1 MSPPLTYAPAYIG
14 LFFSLML
21 AVACNA
27 FLDIQYGI
35 FGIEV
40 MLWGGVFAWT
50 LLVGWRQG
58 GQVNENGKQ
67 WQKNILLIGAVLT
80 VVVFFPVWGLPRAG
94 LYFLAMLQA
103 ANNCVST
110 TRRQLHLGLLVSVV
124 MALFAAAHGRADWT
138 LLFYLLP
145 YVLAVVFTLVS
156 EQVSRRAEDL
166 RQKSLGQATTAGQGA
181 AIVAATATILL
192 LGASL
197 YLITPQ
203 LTWPYLHWRYGQLS
217 NIGLLGEPLE
227 KGRGGQSNGQA
238 GEGNA
243 SSGEGSAAKGSGS
256 AADGEAGQGYEQL
269 PGSGLPTPAQMREAA
284 RRPGMPGWQS
294 ATIVQMANLGEAMQ
308 QALAPVLDALDKLWN
323 DLKDW
328 LKNHRSESLA
338 TLLGLILLAILIA
351 LARLLREVNA
361 VVWLGTRYDY
371 LRLGILAWHGD
382 GNLAADRY
390 YQAMEKL
397 FSLGEMPRSAVAN
410 TREYLNLLSRL
421 RSDLRQEIA
430 ELTLLF
436 EQSRYGNQSL
446 GVQQISRMR
455 EVYRKIYRKLGQ

>member
-1 MSPPLTYAPAYIG
+1 MSPPLTYAPAYFG
-14 LFFSLML
+14 LFASLML
-21 AVACNA
+21 AIACNA

-67 WQKNILLIGAVLT
+67 WQKNVLIIGAVLT

-94 LYFLAMLQA
+94 LYLLAMLQA

-110 TRRQLHLGLLVSVV
+110 TRRQLHFGLLVSVV

-145 YVLAVVFTLVS
+145 YILAVVFTLVS
-156 EQVSRRAEDL
+156 EQISRRADDL
-166 RQKSLGQATTAGQGA
+166 RQKSLGQATSAGQSA
-181 AIVAATATILL
+181 AITAATVTILF

-203 LTWPYLHWRYGQLS
+203 VTWPYLHWHFGQPS

-227 KGRGGQSNGQA
+227 KGRGGQSTGQTGEA
-238 GEGNA
+238 GK
-243 SSGEGSAAKGSGS
+243 GSASQSSGS
-256 AADGEAGQGYEQL
+256 AADGGAGQGYQQL
-269 PGSGLPTPAQMREAA
+269 PGSGLPTSAQMREAA
-284 RRPGMPGWQS
+284 KRPGMPGWQS
-294 ATIVQMANLGEAMQ
+294 VTIVQMANLGEAVQ
-308 QALAPVLDALDKLWN
+308 QTLAPVLDALDKLWD
-323 DLKDW
+323 DLKNW
-328 LKNHRSESLA
+328 LKDHRPESLA

-351 LARLLREVNA
+351 LARLFREANA
-361 VVWLGTRYDY
+361 FVWLGTRYDY
-371 LRLGILAWHGD
+371 VRLGILAWHGS

-390 YQAMEKL
+390 YRAMEKL
-397 FSLGEMPRSAVAN
+397 FSLAEMPRSAVAN
-410 TREYLNLLSRL
+410 TREYLHLLSRL

-436 EQSRYGNQSL
+436 EQSRYGNQPL
-446 GVQQISRMR
+446 GEQPIRRMR
-455 EVYRKIYRKLGQ
+455 EVYLQIYRKLGQ